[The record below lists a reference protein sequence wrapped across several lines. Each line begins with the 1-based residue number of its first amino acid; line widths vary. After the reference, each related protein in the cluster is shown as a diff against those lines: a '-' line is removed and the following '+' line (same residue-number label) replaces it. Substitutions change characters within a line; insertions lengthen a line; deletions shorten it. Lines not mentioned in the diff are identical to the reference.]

1 MSELWYEQPAATW
14 NEALP
19 LGNGRL
25 GAMVHGRTDTEMIQL
40 NEASLWYGGPQQRTP
55 EDALGNLPAL
65 RQAIRQGNHVEAER
79 LVTTYFFANPS
90 SQRHYEP
97 LGNLFLDF
105 GHKSEQVTNYIRSL
119 DLTKGVLHVNYKHQD
134 VAYERQMVATDDP
147 SVLIL
152 RARSSSKTGF
162 MLRLTRMSDL
172 EFESHEYFD
181 YVETVGKS
189 PDLKIPGRKGNT
201 ITMHVTPGGKGNPAC
216 CIVHVETLDTDGEGT
231 ITKEGKNLFV
241 KSDDAVIYIA
251 ARTSVNGKKG
261 DTHAEA
267 DIASIAST
275 PHDTWRQQVQENL
288 NIWERMHLNLLP
300 DRSDLPT
307 DKRVLETRDPGL
319 IALYHNYSR
328 YLLMACSHEGSAAY
342 PLPANLQGIW
352 NPSFH
357 PAWGSRFTININL
370 QMNYWSANLCN
381 LSECELPLFT
391 HLSRMVA
398 NGENTAEKMY
408 GCRGWTAHAN
418 TDIWADTD
426 PVDRWMPG
434 TLWPLGGAWLCCHL
448 WEHFQFTGNESILR
462 KYFPVLRGCVEF
474 LLDFLIKDLSGK
486 YLVTSPSVSPEN
498 SYYDKKG
505 QKGVLCEGATIDIQI
520 IDAVLRD
527 FELATA
533 QLGMTDDPLLP
544 QVRSTRTQLPPMQI
558 SPKGYLQEWAED
570 HDEVEPG
577 HRHTSHL
584 WALYPGNAITP
595 NKTPELAA
603 ACRET
608 LRRRAEHGGGH
619 TGWSRAWLINLYARL
634 RDTAECQK
642 HLDLLLAKST
652 LPNLFDNHP
661 PFQIDGNFG
670 GAAGIVEMLVQSHEP
685 GFIRLLPAC
694 PNDWTGTIHGVRAR
708 GGFELDFS
716 FENGALVGDVILQS
730 QGVKKVTLV
739 FPGGFEL
746 NIECAGKSR
755 FPPEIYSK

>member
-1 MSELWYEQPAATW
+1 MSELWYEQPASAW

-40 NEASLWYGGPQQRTP
+40 NEASVWYGGPQQRTP

-65 RQAIRQGNHVEAER
+65 RRAIRQGNHLEAER
-79 LVTTYFFANPS
+79 LVTTYFFANPA

-105 GHKSEQVTNYIRSL
+105 GHEPEQVTKYRRSL
-119 DLTKGVLHVNYKHQD
+119 DLTEGVLHVNYEHQNVNYD
-134 VAYERQMVATDDP
+134 RQMIATDDP

-152 RARSSSKTGF
+152 HARSSAKTEF
-162 MLRLTRMSDL
+162 ILRLTRMSNL
-172 EFESHEYFD
+172 EFETHEYFD
-181 YVETVGKS
+181 SIQTVGKLPQWKPS
-189 PDLKIPGRKGNT
+189 RRKENT
-201 ITMHVTPGGKGNPAC
+201 ITMRITPGGKGSSVC
-216 CIVHVETLDTDGEGT
+216 CILHVQTIDEDGKGT
-231 ITKEGKNLFV
+231 IIKAGKNLV
-241 KSDDAVIYIA
+241 INSDDAVIYIS
-251 ARTSVNGKKG
+251 ARADFKGKKG
-261 DTHAEA
+261 DIHAES
-267 DIASIAST
+267 DIEKVGST
-275 PHDTWRQQVQENL
+275 PHDTWRQQVLKNKE
-288 NIWERMHLNLLP
+288 IWERMHLKLTP
-300 DRSDLPT
+300 DRSEIPT
-307 DKRVLETRDPGL
+307 DKRVSKTLDPGL
-319 IALYHNYSR
+319 IALYHNYNR
-328 YLLMACSHEGSAAY
+328 YLLMACSYEGSAAY

-391 HLSRMVA
+391 HLSRMVS
-398 NGENTAEKMY
+398 NGKNTAEKMY
-408 GCRGWTAHAN
+408 GCRGWTAHSN

-434 TLWPLGGAWLCCHL
+434 TLWPLGGAWLCHHL
-448 WEHFQFTGNESILR
+448 WENFQFTRDESILHQ
-462 KYFPVLRGCVEF
+462 YFWILRGCVEF
-474 LLDFLIKDLSGK
+474 LLDFLIKDSSGK
-486 YLVTSPSVSPEN
+486 YLITSPSVSPEN

-505 QKGVLCEGATIDIQI
+505 QKGVLCEGSTIDTQI
-520 IDAVLRD
+520 IDAVLQD

-533 QLGMTDDPLLP
+533 QLGMNDDPLLS
-544 QVRSTRTQLPPMQI
+544 QVRSTRSRLPPMKI
-558 SPKGYLQEWAED
+558 STKGYLQEWAED
-570 HDEVEPG
+570 YDEVEPG

-595 NKTPELAA
+595 DKTPDLAA

-634 RDTAECQK
+634 RDKAECQK
-642 HLDLLLAKST
+642 HLDLLLRQST
-652 LPNLFDNHP
+652 LPNLFDSHP

-670 GAAGIVEMLVQSHEP
+670 GAAGIVEMLIQSHEP
-685 GFIRLLPAC
+685 GVIRLLPAC
-694 PNDWTGTIHGVRAR
+694 PDWTGRIHGVRAR

-716 FENGALVGDVILQS
+716 FEGGCLVGEVVLKTR
-730 QGVKKVTLV
+730 GVKTVTML
-739 FPGGFEL
+739 FPTGFQMEV
-746 NIECAGKSR
+746 ECDGEYR
-755 FPPEIYSK
+755 IPPEMYSS